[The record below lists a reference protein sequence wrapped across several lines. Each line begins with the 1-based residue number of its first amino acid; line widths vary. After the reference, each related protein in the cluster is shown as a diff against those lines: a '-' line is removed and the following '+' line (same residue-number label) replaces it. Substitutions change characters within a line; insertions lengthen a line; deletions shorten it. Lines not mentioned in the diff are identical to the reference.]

1 MTFQG
6 RPKPTVLI
14 VVTSAPG
21 NFDNRQFIR
30 STWANMSYILVS
42 STESFSYEVIFLLGR
57 PTLTRLVNGKF
68 LPLRDENNMLF
79 LNVKGM
85 NGCSPYLYIFL

>member
-21 NFDNRQFIR
+21 NFDNRRFIR
-30 STWANMSYILVS
+30 STWANISYILSS

-57 PTLTRLVNGKF
+57 PTLTRLVDGKF

-79 LNVKGM
+79 RNVKGI
-85 NGCSPYLYIFL
+85 NVWSPYTYI